1 MYWGIEPHL
10 AAITRDSVD
19 DTVATAIESAKERGY
34 VEPGDVA
41 VVTVGDPK
49 TAVESTLG
57 DGKRS
62 STNVVYVAQVR

>member
-10 AAITRDSVD
+10 AAITQGSVD
-19 DTVATAIESAKERGY
+19 DTVAKAIDCAKERGY
-34 VEPGDVA
+34 VDAGDVA

-49 TAVESTLG
+49 TAVDSTIG

-62 STNVVYVAQVR
+62 STNVG